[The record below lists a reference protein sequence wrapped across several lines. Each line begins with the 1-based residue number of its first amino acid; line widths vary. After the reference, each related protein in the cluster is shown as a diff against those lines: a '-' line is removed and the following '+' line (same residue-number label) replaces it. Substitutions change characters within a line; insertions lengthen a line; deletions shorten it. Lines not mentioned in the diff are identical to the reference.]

1 MFTIYALRVSVVSW
15 VVFLSQST
23 RFLKKIRGAPFA
35 VLFSTTYTL
44 NIFFFFW
51 FVSFSHEAFLSVHT
65 HTPLIVVL
73 LRLREKLRRAS
84 NFGGE
89 KSEWCGRALFY
100 AALNFDHLPSFII
113 RAQNKRETVFYLRE
127 DVFGGQRTFL
137 FFSFRKRN
145 TGHCHGD
152 IDDDAFFC

>member
-1 MFTIYALRVSVVSW
+1 MLC
-15 VVFLSQST
+15 VFLSCGLFFYPKAHDFW
-23 RFLKKIRGAPFA
+23 RKFVVLLP
-35 VLFSTTYTL
+35 VLFSKIYTL

-113 RAQNKRETVFYLRE
+113 RAQNKRESVFYLRE
-127 DVFGGQRTFL
+127 DWFLGGQRTFL

>member
-1 MFTIYALRVSVVSW
+1 M
-15 VVFLSQST
+15 
-23 RFLKKIRGAPFA
+23 
-35 VLFSTTYTL
+35 
-44 NIFFFFW
+44 
-51 FVSFSHEAFLSVHT
+51 
-65 HTPLIVVL
+65 L

-100 AALNFDHLPSFII
+100 AALNFDHLLSFII
-113 RAQNKRETVFYLRE
+113 RAQNKRESVFYLRE
-127 DVFGGQRTFL
+127 DWFGGQRTFL

-152 IDDDAFFC
+152 IDDDAFFETPVSAKEHSQAQWRSEEGGVPGTMRGVEWDGKMCRSVRLRPTYLQER